1 MFCDWNSLPEDLQ
14 LVLSREA
21 MGRAAA
27 IVAEQ
32 AEQLAEEIDCGN
44 LVDRGGAD
52 ALRLLAAMVR
62 VSGQVDP
69 IPAGHA

>member
-14 LVLSREA
+14 LALSREA

-27 IVAEQ
+27 IIAEQ
-32 AEQLAEEIDCGN
+32 AEELAEEIECGN
-44 LVDRGGAD
+44 LADRGGVD
-52 ALRLLAAMVR
+52 ALRLLAAVVR
-62 VSGQVDP
+62 VGGRDEL

>member
-14 LVLSREA
+14 VALSQEA

-27 IVAEQ
+27 IFAEQ

-44 LVDRGGAD
+44 LADRGGAD
-52 ALRLLAAMVR
+52 ALRLLAAMLR
-62 VSGQVDP
+62 VSGPDEMT
-69 IPAGHA
+69 PAGHA